1 MTDKQKEKIRDKIK
15 KVKQTL
21 AAEKR
26 KFGGFDDSRG
36 LRYLPTGLYVKI
48 GDFDGGLKYLK
59 WFKKNFPN
67 DIGFPGFLFESTVI
81 LFKAGNLRKAED
93 YALRTYFSNTFLLDK
108 YFTRKL
114 KRLDKKVSISFQ
126 REEYIDNFD
135 YRHDQDD
142 LLDFSDWLNKFNQSD
157 RFVKTTKEF
166 DEIEKQLETAPVGK
180 RRTQLVNRLYN
191 LI

>member
-36 LRYLPTGLYVKI
+36 LRYVPTGLYVKI

-59 WFKKNFPN
+59 WFEKNFPN

-81 LFKAGNLRKAED
+81 LFKAGNLRKQKLNSHFTATCD
-93 YALRTYFSNTFLLDK
+93 KPFISNRAIVNPFQKRPYLDQALNS
-108 YFTRKL
+108 
-114 KRLDKKVSISFQ
+114 
-126 REEYIDNFD
+126 
-135 YRHDQDD
+135 
-142 LLDFSDWLNKFNQSD
+142 
-157 RFVKTTKEF
+157 
-166 DEIEKQLETAPVGK
+166 P
-180 RRTQLVNRLYN
+180 
-191 LI
+191 